1 MTEEAEFVTIAR
13 VAKTQGRRG
22 EVAAALLTD
31 FPELFETRRKLF
43 ALSGT
48 TGSAGQSAKA
58 DAPRRQLEL
67 EEHWFHKG
75 MVVLKFAGVD
85 SISDAEALV
94 GSEIQ
99 VPQSERATLG
109 NGEFFVSDLV
119 GCTVTDSASEIG
131 RVIGRIKD
139 VQFGSG
145 EAPLL
150 VIEGGVISGKK
161 EYLVPF
167 AAAYIEKIALEQK
180 RLEMK
185 LPEGLLELDAGTL
198 GGTDDLVTRDRIHPR
213 REKLRSVI
221 GVPARVQGDECFLD
235 EILRIL
241 RTRSSATKELL

>member
-13 VAKTQGRRG
+13 VAKTQGRHG
-22 EVAAALLTD
+22 EVAATLLTD

-43 ALSGT
+43 ALG
-48 TGSAGQSAKA
+48 GSAKMGATETA
-58 DAPRRQLEL
+58 RRRLEL
-67 EEHWFHKG
+67 DEHWFHKG

-85 SISDAEALV
+85 SISDAETLV

-99 VPQSERATLG
+99 IPRSERAVLG
-109 NGEFFVSDLV
+109 SDEFYVSDLI
-119 GCTVTDSASEIG
+119 GCTVTDSDRE
-131 RVIGRIKD
+131 IGRIKD

-150 VIEGGVISGKK
+150 VIEGEK

-185 LPEGLLELDAGTL
+185 LPEGMLELDAPL
-198 GGTDDLVTRDRIHPR
+198 NQE
-213 REKLRSVI
+213 EKQR
-221 GVPARVQGDECFLD
+221 QHE
-235 EILRIL
+235 
-241 RTRSSATKELL
+241 K

>member
-13 VAKTQGRRG
+13 VSKTQGRHG
-22 EVAAALLTD
+22 EVAATLLTD
-31 FPELFETRRKLF
+31 FPELFEKRKRLFALGGNAKQAGTAGTARRKLD
-43 ALSGT
+43 L
-48 TGSAGQSAKA
+48 
-58 DAPRRQLEL
+58 D
-67 EEHWFHKG
+67 EHWFHKG

-99 VPQSERATLG
+99 VPRSERAALS
-109 NGEFFVSDLV
+109 NDEFYVSDLI
-119 GCTVTDSASEIG
+119 GCMVTDSGREIG
-131 RVIGRIKD
+131 RVKD

-150 VIEGGVISGKK
+150 VIEGEK

-185 LPEGLLELDAGTL
+185 LPEGMLELDAPL
-198 GGTDDLVTRDRIHPR
+198 NQEEKR
-213 REKLRSVI
+213 RQHEKR
-221 GVPARVQGDECFLD
+221 
-235 EILRIL
+235 
-241 RTRSSATKELL
+241 

>member
-13 VAKTQGRRG
+13 VAKTQGRHG
-22 EVAAALLTD
+22 EVAATLLTD

-43 ALSGT
+43 ALGESGK
-48 TGSAGQSAKA
+48 GDQGGAAQ
-58 DAPRRQLEL
+58 PNRRKLEL
-67 EEHWFHKG
+67 DEHWFHKG

-99 VPQSERATLG
+99 IPRSERAALG
-109 NGEFFVSDLV
+109 SDEFYVSDLI
-119 GCTVTDSASEIG
+119 GSTVTDSG
-131 RVIGRIKD
+131 REIGRIKD

-150 VIEGGVISGKK
+150 VIEGEK

-185 LPEGLLELDAGTL
+185 LPEGLLELDAPL
-198 GGTDDLVTRDRIHPR
+198 NQE
-213 REKLRSVI
+213 EKQRQHEKS
-221 GVPARVQGDECFLD
+221 
-235 EILRIL
+235 
-241 RTRSSATKELL
+241 

>member
-13 VAKTQGRRG
+13 VAKTQGRHG
-22 EVAAALLTD
+22 EVAATLLTD

-43 ALSGT
+43 ALGDSTEQGGT
-48 TGSAGQSAKA
+48 AE
-58 DAPRRQLEL
+58 RRQLDL
-67 EEHWFHKG
+67 DEHWFHKG

-99 VPQSERATLG
+99 IPRSERAALG
-109 NGEFFVSDLV
+109 NDEFYVSDLI
-119 GCTVTDSASEIG
+119 GCTVTDSG
-131 RVIGRIKD
+131 REIGRIKD

-150 VIEGGVISGKK
+150 VIEGER

-185 LPEGLLELDAGTL
+185 LPEGLLELDAPL
-198 GGTDDLVTRDRIHPR
+198 NQE
-213 REKLRSVI
+213 EKQRQHEKS
-221 GVPARVQGDECFLD
+221 
-235 EILRIL
+235 
-241 RTRSSATKELL
+241 